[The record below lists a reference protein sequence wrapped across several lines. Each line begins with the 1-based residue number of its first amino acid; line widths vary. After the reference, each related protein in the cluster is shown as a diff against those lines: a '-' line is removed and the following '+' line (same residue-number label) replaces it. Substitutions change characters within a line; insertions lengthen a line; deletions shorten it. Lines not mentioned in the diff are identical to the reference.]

1 MIDVS
6 KYCDGMRGGNV
17 KIRAKIEKD
26 NNNRALKITEIPF
39 GRTTS
44 SLIDSIIKANEKGKI
59 KIKKIDDNTARDV
72 EILIQLAPGV
82 SSDKT
87 IDALYAF
94 TDCELSISPN
104 SCVIEEEK
112 PRFMPISDILRQSA
126 DDTVALLKLEL
137 EIRLKELLED
147 LHYVSLERIFIE
159 ERIYKE
165 KQFEESET
173 MELVI
178 AHVHRR
184 LQPFLPE
191 LYREVTDDDVKKLLE
206 IKMKRILKFSSEEAD
221 HYIRSLNEE
230 IAVVKHN
237 IEHIIPYSIAYYER
251 IKAKYGKG
259 RERKTEI
266 RNFENIEA
274 AKVVIANE
282 KLYINREEGFIGTAL
297 KKDEFICECSDMD
310 DVIVFKKDGTYYVT
324 KVADKIFVG
333 KDVQYVNVFKK
344 KEKDMDI
351 HVVCEE
357 EHCSCEDGV
366 LKSALKH
373 TLKIFVYILLI
384 TFILTLVIEMIGE
397 DHLAVVFQN
406 IPVVGEMIAALVG
419 LIPNCASSV
428 VITELYLSGIIGA
441 GAMMSGLLVNAGV
454 GLLVLFRLN
463 RNWKQNAGIMA
474 ALYGFGVVWGVI
486 IELLGIVF

>member
-1 MIDVS
+1 MIHILEHTLLHTIEDS
-6 KYCDGMRGGNV
+6 V
-17 KIRAKIEKD
+17 K
-26 NNNRALKITEIPF
+26 LLPF
-39 GRTTS
+39 LFLT
-44 SLIDSIIKANEKGKI
+44 
-59 KIKKIDDNTARDV
+59 
-72 EILIQLAPGV
+72 
-82 SSDKT
+82 
-87 IDALYAF
+87 Y
-94 TDCELSISPN
+94 
-104 SCVIEEEK
+104 
-112 PRFMPISDILRQSA
+112 
-126 DDTVALLKLEL
+126 LLM
-137 EIRLKELLED
+137 ELLEHTTGGKVQNKIKNAGKVGP
-147 LHYVSLERIFIE
+147 LWGGLLGIMPQCGFSAAAASLYAGRVITVGTLLAVFLSTSDEMLPIFI
-159 ERIYKE
+159 
-165 KQFEESET
+165 SEAVAPAT
-173 MELVI
+173 I
-178 AHVHRR
+178 
-184 LQPFLPE
+184 F
-191 LYREVTDDDVKKLLE
+191 K
-206 IKMKRILKFSSEEAD
+206 IL
-221 HYIRSLNEE
+221 
-230 IAVVKHN
+230 
-237 IEHIIPYSIAYYER
+237 
-251 IKAKYGKG
+251 G
-259 RERKTEI
+259 
-266 RNFENIEA
+266 
-274 AKVVIANE
+274 AKVCIA
-282 KLYINREEGFIGTAL
+282 IISGFLA
-297 KKDEFICECSDMD
+297 EM
-310 DVIVFKKDGTYYVT
+310 V
-324 KVADKIFVG
+324 
-333 KDVQYVNVFKK
+333 YVNVFKK